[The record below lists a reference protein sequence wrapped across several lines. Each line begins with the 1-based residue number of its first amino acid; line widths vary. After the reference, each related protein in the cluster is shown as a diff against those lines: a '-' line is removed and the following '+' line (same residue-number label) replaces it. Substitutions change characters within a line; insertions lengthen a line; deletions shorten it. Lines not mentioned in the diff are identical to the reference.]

1 MSEATMVIQVDD
13 ELKTAFAQAAEA
25 QDSNSTQVLNEFMRD
40 FVRQHQSNPGEYQR
54 WLQQKIDVARASV
67 AAGHV
72 LTSDEVETHFARRR
86 AASLQKAAASGS

>member
-25 QDSNSTQVLNEFMRD
+25 QDSNSAQVLNEFMRD
-40 FVRQHQSNPGEYQR
+40 FVRQHQCDPGEYQR

-67 AAGHV
+67 AAGQV
-72 LTSDEVETHFARRR
+72 LTSDEVEAHFARRR